1 MGESMMG
8 MKAIASIAALSMSLL
23 WTGTAVAGESSAP
36 KAAKEDNPSKRVC
49 RNVVASGTRLSTR
62 TCKSKADWDKD
73 QDRAQ
78 RHVRELQT
86 DWSQR
91 DGGENGSGL
100 SSPN

>member
-1 MGESMMG
+1 MGK
-8 MKAIASIAALSMSLL
+8 KAIASIAALSMSLL
-23 WTGTAVAGESSAP
+23 WSGTALAGDSAAP
-36 KAAKEDNPSKRVC
+36 KTAKADDSSKRVC
-49 RNVVASGTRLSTR
+49 RNVVSSGTRLSTR
-62 TCKSKADWDKD
+62 TCKAKAEWDKA

-100 SSPN
+100 ASPN